1 VRHVRLLAGGGL
13 LPVLMLLTTAAS
25 RGQAPPA
32 PSSTDTTALL
42 KVLVPVADAKL
53 EVDGVMTKQTGLTRQ
68 FVSPPL
74 TAGKRYIYSLKLTF
88 TDKGQEVVRE
98 KSVTVEPGKEAEVDF
113 RIADAKT
120 APADTAKGEVPEPK
134 KTGPAKATEPEP
146 KKAPEPEPKKT
157 EPKNEPKK
165 EKDDDKTII
174 VPFVPTPQEVVEEM
188 LKLASVKEGDVV
200 YDLGC
205 GDGRIVVTA
214 VKKYK
219 AKKGLGVDLNPE
231 RIKDSEKTAKD
242 AGVQDKVEF
251 KQGDVLKLTDKDIAQ
266 ADVITLYLLPEVN
279 LRLMPVLK
287 KGLKPGARIVS
298 HDFDMGDWKAE
309 KQIEVKD
316 PDGITHTVYLWTIQ
330 K

>member
-1 VRHVRLLAGGGL
+1 
-13 LPVLMLLTTAAS
+13 MLLTTAAS
-25 RGQAPPA
+25 RGQAP

-42 KVLVPVADAKL
+42 KVLVPIADARL
-53 EVDGVMTKQTGLTRQ
+53 EVDGVVTKQTGLSRQ

-74 TAGKRYIYSLKLTF
+74 TAGKRYIYSLKLTY
-88 TDKGQEVVRE
+88 TDNGKEVVRE
-98 KSVTVEPGKEAEVDF
+98 KSVTVEPGKEVEVDF
-113 RIADAKT
+113 RAADAKGT
-120 APADTAKGEVPEPK
+120 PAETAKGEAPEPK
-134 KTGPAKATEPEP
+134 KTAPAKATEPEP
-146 KKAPEPEPKKT
+146 KKSPEPEPKKA

-174 VPFVPTPQEVVEEM
+174 VPYVPTPQEVVEEM
-188 LKLASVKEGDVV
+188 LKLANVKEGDVV

-231 RIKDSEKTAKD
+231 RIKDSEKNAKD

-251 KQGDVLKLTDKDIAQ
+251 KQGDVLKLTDKDITQ
-266 ADVITLYLLPEVN
+266 ADVVTLYLLPEVN

>member
-1 VRHVRLLAGGGL
+1 
-13 LPVLMLLTTAAS
+13 MFLTTAAS
-25 RGQAPPA
+25 RGQAP

-42 KVLVPVADAKL
+42 KVLVPAADAKL

-113 RIADAKT
+113 RVPDTKAPDAVKRET
-120 APADTAKGEVPEPK
+120 PEPK
-134 KTGPAKATEPEP
+134 KTAPAKAIEPEPKKSPEPEP
-146 KKAPEPEPKKT
+146 KKA

-165 EKDDDKTII
+165 EKDDDKTIV
-174 VPFVPTPQEVVEEM
+174 VPYVPTPQEVVEEM
-188 LKLASVKEGDVV
+188 LKLANVKEGDVV

-214 VKKYK
+214 VKKFK

-231 RIKDSEKTAKD
+231 RIKDSEKNAKD
-242 AGVQDKVEF
+242 ASVRDKVEF

-266 ADVITLYLLPEVN
+266 ADVVTLYLLPEVN

-298 HDFDMGDWKAE
+298 HDFDMGDWKAD

>member
-13 LPVLMLLTTAAS
+13 LPLILFMTTTAS
-25 RGQAPPA
+25 RGQAPP
-32 PSSTDTTALL
+32 SSTGTTALL
-42 KVLVPVADAKL
+42 KVLVPVADARL
-53 EVDGVMTKQTGLTRQ
+53 EVDGVVTKQTGLARE

-74 TAGKRYIYSLKLTF
+74 TAGKRYIYSLKLTY

-98 KSVTVEPGKEAEVDF
+98 KSVTVEAGKEAEVDF
-113 RIADAKT
+113 RVADTKAADA
-120 APADTAKGEVPEPK
+120 AKGDVPEPK
-134 KTGPAKATEPEP
+134 KAAPPRTTEPEA

-157 EPKNEPKK
+157 EPKDEPKK
-165 EKDDDKTII
+165 EKDEDKTIV
-174 VPFVPTPQEVVEEM
+174 VPYVPTPQEVVEEM
-188 LKLASVKEGDVV
+188 LKLANVKEGDVV

-231 RIKDSEKTAKD
+231 RVKDSEKTAKD

-251 KQGDVLKLTDKDIAQ
+251 KQGDVLKLTDKDVAQ
-266 ADVITLYLLPEVN
+266 ADVVTLYLLPEVN

-298 HDFDMGDWKAE
+298 HDFDMGDWKAD

-330 K
+330 R

>member
-1 VRHVRLLAGGGL
+1 
-13 LPVLMLLTTAAS
+13 
-25 RGQAPPA
+25 
-32 PSSTDTTALL
+32 
-42 KVLVPVADAKL
+42 
-53 EVDGVMTKQTGLTRQ
+53 
-68 FVSPPL
+68 
-74 TAGKRYIYSLKLTF
+74 
-88 TDKGQEVVRE
+88 
-98 KSVTVEPGKEAEVDF
+98 VEPGKEAEVDF
-113 RIADAKT
+113 RVADTKT
-120 APADTAKGEVPEPK
+120 ADTGKGEAPEPK
-134 KTGPAKATEPEP
+134 KVVPPRPTEPEP
-146 KKAPEPEPKKT
+146 KKVSEPEPKKT
-157 EPKNEPKK
+157 EPKEEPKK
-165 EKDDDKTII
+165 EKDDDKTIV

-188 LKLASVKEGDVV
+188 LKLAGVKEGDVV

-316 PDGITHTVYLWTIQ
+316 PDGITHTVYVWTIQ